1 MGLRSTFRPRVGP
14 FAVNTDKALRPTS
27 VTFKLGPLTY
37 RLWSRRS
44 RRGVSSVDLPGPWS
58 WRPAARRRQ
67 RS

>member
-14 FAVNTDKALRPTS
+14 FAVNTDKTLQPTS

-44 RRGVSSVDLPGPWS
+44 RQGVSSVDLPGPWS
-58 WRPAARRRQ
+58 WRSTARRRQ